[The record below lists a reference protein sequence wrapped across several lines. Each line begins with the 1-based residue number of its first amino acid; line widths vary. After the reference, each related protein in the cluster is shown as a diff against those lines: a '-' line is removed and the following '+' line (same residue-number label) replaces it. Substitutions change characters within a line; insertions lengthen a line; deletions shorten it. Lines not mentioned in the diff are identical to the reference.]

1 MMVGCRKCMK
11 MGGASLLV
19 LGVLFLLQDLNI
31 WDFWNISWWS
41 ALFVVM
47 GIGSLGSANCPDCRA
62 IREGKK
68 K

>member
-1 MMVGCRKCMK
+1 MVGCRKCMK
-11 MGGASLLV
+11 MGGATLLV
-19 LGVLFLLQDLNI
+19 LGILFLLQDLGF
-31 WDFWNISWWS
+31 WDFWDISWWT
-41 ALFVVM
+41 ALFIAM